1 MAETLITRSYETLSW
16 MRGKGVR
23 FQPIWGRQ
31 AFKVDGRFKFWGG
44 LTVEAWGGGPGLVE
58 ALWQA
63 AARNGIEIRFSSRV
77 LDLLYDD
84 VAVTGVRVKGPNG
97 VESIKAKAV
106 VLAAG
111 GFQANPEWRTRYT
124 GEIGRGPGRARV
136 GQE

>member
-1 MAETLITRSYETLSW
+1 
-16 MRGKGVR
+16 MRISDWSSDVCSS
-23 FQPIWGRQ
+23 
-31 AFKVDGRFKFWGG
+31 DLWGG

-97 VESIKAKAV
+97 VESIKAKAA
-106 VLAAG
+106 VLAAS
-111 GFQANPEWRTRYT
+111 GFQANPEWRTRYLGAGWELAKVRGSRFNT
-124 GEIGRGPGRARV
+124 GDGIRREIG
-136 GQE
+136 

>member
-1 MAETLITRSYETLSW
+1 
-16 MRGKGVR
+16 MRISDWSSDVCSS
-23 FQPIWGRQ
+23 
-31 AFKVDGRFKFWGG
+31 DLWGG

-111 GFQANPEWRTRYT
+111 GFQANPEWRARYL
-124 GEIGRGPGRARV
+124 GAGWELAKVRDRESVVWGKSVSVRV
-136 GQE
+136 

>member
-1 MAETLITRSYETLSW
+1 MRISDWSSDVCSSDLDMAEALITRSYETLSW

-77 LDLLYDD
+77 LDRLYDD
-84 VAVTGVRVKGPNG
+84 VAVTGGRGKGPNG
-97 VESIKAKAV
+97 DASIKAKAEDRKRKR
-106 VLAAG
+106 LKASH
-111 GFQANPEWRTRYT
+111 
-124 GEIGRGPGRARV
+124 
-136 GQE
+136 